1 MRSTAHLT
9 GSLTLQQD
17 FFPELTTF
25 DTLTV
30 SDHKMK
36 PAVIPPYLREGDR
49 IEIIT
54 PASHIDEGAVHSAV
68 KMLQESG
75 FRVTLSDHVFT
86 RCGPFAGTDNERLG
100 DIQRATD
107 DQDVKAVLCSRGG
120 YGMSRIVDRIDFSA
134 LKKHPKWYVG
144 YSDITSLHMWL
155 NSVCGMASLHA
166 EMPLN
171 YTNPEYLPVCY
182 ETMVRALRGEA
193 EPVRWSPSG
202 EASLEVTGPVVG
214 GNISLIYSLHGTPA
228 QPDTDGAILF
238 LEEIGEHFYH
248 LDRMLVSMRMAGLLK
263 NLSALV
269 VGGME
274 KITEGEHV
282 FNQSVEEVVMD
293 VVGGYGYPVLFNFPA
308 GHIPDN
314 RAIYL
319 GRKAS
324 LSQSGGEAVL
334 SWL

>member
-1 MRSTAHLT
+1 
-9 GSLTLQQD
+9 
-17 FFPELTTF
+17 
-25 DTLTV
+25 
-30 SDHKMK
+30 MK
-36 PAVIPPYLREGDR
+36 PAIIPPYLREGDR

-54 PASHIDEGAVHSAV
+54 PASHIGEEAVHNAAR
-68 KMLQESG
+68 MLEESG
-75 FRVTLSDHVFT
+75 FRVTLADHVFT
-86 RCGPFAGTDNERLG
+86 RSGPFAGTDNERLR

-107 DQDVKAVLCSRGG
+107 DPDVKAVLCSRGG

-134 LKKHPKWYVG
+134 LKKQPKWYVG
-144 YSDITSLHMWL
+144 YSDITSLHLWL
-155 NSVCGMASLHA
+155 NSVCGIASLHA

-171 YTNPEYLPVCY
+171 YSNPEYLHVCY
-182 ETMVRALRGEA
+182 ETMVSALRGEA
-193 EPVRWSPSG
+193 EPVRWLPSH
-202 EASLEVTGPVVG
+202 EASLELSGPVTG

-238 LEEIGEHFYH
+238 LEEIGEHYYH

-282 FNQSVEEVVMD
+282 FNQTVEEVVLN
-293 VVGGYGYPVLFNFPA
+293 VVGGYDYPVLFNFPA

-319 GRKAS
+319 GRNAR
-324 LSQSGGEAVL
+324 LSQSGREAVL
-334 SWL
+334 WWV